1 MWDEILSSG
10 STMVLHGEM
19 LGKMVKE
26 DKMAEVKTAL
36 IQNRSEGILLATLSE
51 LKIRE
56 DLGVSSG
63 REKRMVWEAARQL
76 RFWRAI
82 MLRRDRAYLFQA
94 SQ

>member
-1 MWDEILSSG
+1 MNQNIEFSG
-10 STMVLHGEM
+10 VWWIISWGLLLAIVIAG
-19 LGKMVKE
+19 
-26 DKMAEVKTAL
+26 
-36 IQNRSEGILLATLSE
+36 LLATLSE